1 MLLWLRIQH
10 FALIDEVTLHFE
22 KGFSVLTGETGSG
35 KSIILAATNLI
46 LGERADLKIIAP
58 GAKKAIVEAQF
69 EIPASFQAFFNQHEL
84 DFEDKTII
92 RREILQEGKSRA
104 FINDTPVQLQVL
116 KDLTAQLIQIHSQ
129 YNTLDLKSRSY
140 QLHLLDVLLGLEDKR
155 LSYEQRYK
163 AFSNLSNTRLQ
174 KAQELASL
182 QQQQDFNA
190 FMLTELEA
198 LNLQDPALETLEQ
211 DLERFEYSEQLQQA
225 YSYMESLLQ
234 DNGVYEQLYRVKQ
247 ELEKPRRIDPVLQ
260 GYYER
265 MSAMLIELKELARD
279 AASFSAQE
287 LDQAQQQKLLQWQD
301 QLNHCL
307 LKHRVQNV
315 SELRQVFS
323 DLSAKVSNL
332 HELEQALS
340 RLDLELEKEK
350 IALEQLALKLH
361 ELRVKGAPS
370 VSESLQKIL
379 HGLKLPHTT
388 LTFDLSQTENLQL
401 NGFTQIQL
409 LFSANLG
416 HQPVA
421 VEKAA
426 SGGELSRLMLALQQ
440 MVSEK
445 KALPTIIFDEIDT
458 GVSGEVALKMA
469 SLLQEM
475 SKNGQCLAITH
486 LPQVA
491 AKAIHHF
498 KVSKEVTAERMLTS
512 VNALSKAERRIE
524 IARLMSGE
532 QISEAALQHADNLLS
547 N

>member
-1 MLLWLRIQH
+1 
-10 FALIDEVTLHFE
+10 
-22 KGFSVLTGETGSG
+22 
-35 KSIILAATNLI
+35 
-46 LGERADLKIIAP
+46 
-58 GAKKAIVEAQF
+58 
-69 EIPASFQAFFNQHEL
+69 
-84 DFEDKTII
+84 
-92 RREILQEGKSRA
+92 
-104 FINDTPVQLQVL
+104 
-116 KDLTAQLIQIHSQ
+116 
-129 YNTLDLKSRSY
+129 
-140 QLHLLDVLLGLEDKR
+140 
-155 LSYEQRYK
+155 
-163 AFSNLSNTRLQ
+163 
-174 KAQELASL
+174 
-182 QQQQDFNA
+182 
-190 FMLTELEA
+190 LEA

-225 YSYMESLLQ
+225 YGSMESLLQ
-234 DNGVYEQLYRVKQ
+234 DNGVYEQLYRVNQ

-260 GYYER
+260 NYYER
-265 MSAMLIELKELARD
+265 MSAMLIELKEIARD
-279 AASFSAQE
+279 AATYSAYD

-315 SELRQVFS
+315 RELRQVFT

-332 HELEQALS
+332 HELEIELN
-340 RLDLELEKEK
+340 RLDLQLEKEK
-350 IALEQLALKLH
+350 LALTQEAQQLH
-361 ELRVKGAPS
+361 EQRLKGAPS
-370 VSESLQKIL
+370 VSERLQKIL

-388 LTFDLSQTENLQL
+388 LTFDLTQTENLQS

-491 AKAIHHF
+491 AKAAHHF
-498 KVSKEVTAERMLTS
+498 KVSKEVSLDRMLTS
-512 VNALSKAERRIE
+512 VHLLQLEERRHE